1 MMPLDQLLAGLD
13 VGVVA
18 FALCEVRGRAS
29 LVFEDDETASIH
41 YVLAGKGSARAAGAR
56 FNLAPHS
63 VIIAPSG
70 GRVVFS
76 CGDKDGLQQPEP
88 HCQPLPGGWEKMTV
102 GQGAGNNAGDDAG
115 INDGPLILACG
126 GLSAVHSHGRGLF
139 EELQEPLVLSVAE
152 DSSFREPFR
161 RLLSE
166 LAAPLPGTR
175 SLAELLMKECLI
187 SLLRRYC
194 ESGGCDIPW
203 LAALANPR
211 LAPAVTAILEK
222 PEAPHSLQSL
232 ADLAGMSRS
241 AFSEHF
247 RDAFGRSA
255 IDFLKEVRL
264 RRAARLLHSSD
275 LPVKAIAHRVGFAS
289 RSYFSRAF
297 KAEMGVDPAGYRQRG
312 F

>member
-29 LVFEDDETASIH
+29 LVLEDDETASIH
-41 YVLAGKGSARAAGAR
+41 YVLEGKGSARIAGAR
-56 FNLAPHS
+56 FDLAPHS
-63 VIIAPSG
+63 VIVSPAGDRI
-70 GRVVFS
+70 VVS
-76 CGDKDGLQQPEP
+76 CGGKDGLQQPEP
-88 HCQPLPGGWEKMTV
+88 HCQPLPGGWEKLTV
-102 GQGAGNNAGDDAG
+102 GQGAGDDAG
-115 INDGPLILACG
+115 IDDGPLILACG
-126 GLSAVHSHGRGLF
+126 GLSAVHSRGRGLF
-139 EELQEPLVLSVAE
+139 EELKEPLVLSVAE

-194 ESGGCDIPW
+194 ESGGCHIPW
-203 LAALANPR
+203 LATLANPR

-222 PEAPHSLQSL
+222 PGAPHSLQSL

-297 KAEMGVDPAGYRQRG
+297 KAEMGVDPAGYRERG

>member
-76 CGDKDGLQQPEP
+76 CGNKDGLQQPEP
-88 HCQPLPGGWEKMTV
+88 HCQPLPGGWEKLTV
-102 GQGAGNNAGDDAG
+102 GESDNDTGA
-115 INDGPLILACG
+115 LVLACG
-126 GLSAVHSHGRGLF
+126 GLSAVHSRGRGLF

-161 RLLSE
+161 RLLAE

-194 ESGGCDIPW
+194 ESGGCHIPW

-211 LAPAVTAILEK
+211 LDPAVTAILEK

-264 RRAARLLHSSD
+264 RRAAQLLHSSD

-297 KAEMGVDPAGYRQRG
+297 KAEMGVDPAGYRERR

>member
-41 YVLAGKGSARAAGAR
+41 YVLAGKGSARAAGSR
-56 FNLAPHS
+56 FDLAPHS

-88 HCQPLPGGWEKMTV
+88 HCQPLPGGWEKLTV
-102 GQGAGNNAGDDAG
+102 GESDNDTGA
-115 INDGPLILACG
+115 LVLACG
-126 GLSAVHSHGRGLF
+126 GLSAVHSRGRGLF

-194 ESGGCDIPW
+194 ESGACHIPW
-203 LAALANPR
+203 LATLANPR

-264 RRAARLLHSSD
+264 RRAAQLLRSSD

-297 KAEMGVDPAGYRQRG
+297 KAEMGVDPAGYRERR